1 MKNLAIIKI
10 FVIIFLKN
18 TVAFADCKCVCM
30 NGQPVQV
37 CDGPRDRNKKIYC
50 FNMCY

>member
-1 MKNLAIIKI
+1 MKKLKFSYI
-10 FVIIFLKN
+10 FIIIFLKN
-18 TVAFADCKCVCM
+18 TVAFASCECICM

-37 CDGPRDRNKKIYC
+37 CDGPRDRDKKVYC